1 MKYKELSQK
10 TPEQL
15 KKELVELQE
24 KANGIRQKQKLGQ
37 VKNVRERAQV
47 RKDIARI
54 HTYLRAN

>member
-15 KKELVELQE
+15 RKELSELQD
-24 KANGIRQKQKLGQ
+24 KANDIRQKQKLGQ
-37 VKNVRERAQV
+37 VKNIRELAMI

-54 HTYLRAN
+54 NTYLRAN